1 MNEVAVYDG
10 RVLVGIIARIP
21 NGYSAK
27 DATGRKIGVFKTS
40 AEATRAIFAA
50 RDGLPKPKRCC
61 ATP

>member
-10 RVLVGIIARIP
+10 RVLVGIIARTP
-21 NGYSAK
+21 SGYSAK
-27 DATGRKIGVFKTS
+27 DATGRTIGVFITS

-50 RDGLPKPKRCC
+50 RDGLPKRKRCS